1 MVIKQLLQ
9 YGAKMLSD
17 NGTHTPKLD
26 ASLLLCHVLKKD
38 RSYLIINHMQKVEEN
53 DEKEFLSLLQK
64 RADGMPI
71 AYILGKK
78 EFMSLEFEVNEN
90 VLIPR
95 ADTETLCEYIIEN
108 NDKKSPKIADICCG
122 SGAIGVSLAVYI
134 KDSRV
139 TLADISEGALEMA
152 QKNAKKH
159 GVYERCLFEKIDIL
173 SENLNEKYDIIVSN
187 PPYIESKVI
196 DTLERDVKDFE
207 PRLALDGGEDGFV
220 FYTHLAKVCYDVL
233 KKDGVIAFEVG
244 HTQAEAVAKML
255 SDNGFCDV
263 KSICDLANIKR
274 VVCARKRI

>member
-1 MVIKQLLQ
+1 VVIKQLLQ
-9 YGAKMLSD
+9 YGTKLLSD
-17 NGTHTPKLD
+17 SGTNTPKLD
-26 ASLLLCHVLKKD
+26 ASLLLCHALKKD
-38 RSYLIINHMQKVEEN
+38 RSYLIIHHMQNVEEH
-53 DEKEFLSLLQK
+53 DEKEFMSLLQK

-108 NDKKSPKIADICCG
+108 NDKKSPQIADICCG
-122 SGAIGVSLAVYI
+122 SGAIGVSLAIYI
-134 KDSRV
+134 KDSHV

-159 GVYERCLFEKIDIL
+159 GVYERCAFEKVDIL

-187 PPYIESKVI
+187 PPYIESEVI

-220 FYTHLAKVCYDVL
+220 FYNHLSKVCYDML
-233 KKDGVIAFEVG
+233 KDDGIIAFEVG
-244 HTQAEAVAKML
+244 HTQSQTVEKML

-274 VVCARKRI
+274 VVCAVKRI